1 MMYGQIKTQ
10 YKKICIQKS
19 NKKYKSENVKN
30 LIIFCNWETITS
42 SNILSGHPLSCYA
55 VLSI

>member
-19 NKKYKSENVKN
+19 NKKYKSENVNKPDYF
-30 LIIFCNWETITS
+30 L
-42 SNILSGHPLSCYA
+42 
-55 VLSI
+55 